1 MLKIMLMRLLLTQ
14 LFVSGRKQIVFMAD
28 VILTGDKDFLEAG
41 LMKPR
46 IMTATEFIKEMQGI
60 T

>member
-1 MLKIMLMRLLLTQ
+1 MLMRLFLTQ

>member
-1 MLKIMLMRLLLTQ
+1 MLKIMLMRLFLTQ